1 MKLYSGPLSLFTA
14 KVRIALAE
22 KSLAYDRIEVGCWN
36 RRDRYLPHH
45 PDVEAINPKGQVPC
59 LVDGDLVLYDST
71 VILEYLEDRRPVPQ
85 LMPREPA
92 ARARCRLL
100 ELEADEV
107 LFPHVWAL
115 IDSRFYPDGDASR
128 GEGATAGVVAYQ
140 ERLAAALGGR
150 EFLCEQFSVADIGNA
165 VMLSAASSLGVPV
178 APSLTGL
185 AGWMERVVARPAV
198 AAELAGMSQA
208 AAAAMAG

>member
-1 MKLYSGPLSLFTA
+1 MKLYSGPLILFTA

-22 KSLAYDRIEVGCWN
+22 KSLAYDRIEVGWN

-45 PDVEAINPKGQVPC
+45 PDVEAINPKDQVPC

-71 VILEYLEDRRPVPQ
+71 VILEYLEDRHPVPP

-115 IDSRFYPDGDASR
+115 IDSRFYPAGDAR
-128 GEGATAGVVAYQ
+128 GGEEATTGVVAYQ
-140 ERLAAALGGR
+140 ARLAAALGDR
-150 EFLCEQFSVADIGNA
+150 EFLCEQFSVADIGNV

-178 APSLTGL
+178 APSLTTL
-185 AGWMERVVARPAV
+185 AAWMERVVARSAV
-198 AAELAGMSQA
+198 AEELAGMSQA

>member
-22 KSLAYDRIEVGCWN
+22 KSLAYDRIEVGWN

-71 VILEYLEDRRPVPQ
+71 VILEYLEDRQPVPP

-107 LFPHVWAL
+107 FFPHVWAL
-115 IDSRFYPDGDASR
+115 IDSRFYPAGDASG
-128 GEGATAGVVAYQ
+128 GEEATTGVVAYQ
-140 ERLAAALGGR
+140 ARLAAALGDR
-150 EFLCEQFSVADIGNA
+150 EFLCEQFSVADIGNV

-178 APSLTGL
+178 APSLTSL
-185 AGWMERVVARPAV
+185 ATWMERVVARPAV
-198 AAELAGMSQA
+198 AAELAGMSEA

>member
-1 MKLYSGPLSLFTA
+1 ARQG
-14 KVRIALAE
+14 
-22 KSLAYDRIEVGCWN
+22 LAYDRIEVGWN

-71 VILEYLEDRRPVPQ
+71 VILEYLEDRHPVPE

-115 IDSRFYPDGDASR
+115 IESRFYPGGDASR
-128 GEGATAGVVAYQ
+128 GDEATTAVVT
-140 ERLAAALGGR
+140 
-150 EFLCEQFSVADIGNA
+150 DHH
-165 VMLSAASSLGVPV
+165 
-178 APSLTGL
+178 
-185 AGWMERVVARPAV
+185 RPAPPLRHP
-198 AAELAGMSQA
+198 AFLSH
-208 AAAAMAG
+208 

>member
-1 MKLYSGPLSLFTA
+1 MQLYSGPLSLFTA

-22 KSLAYDRIEVGCWN
+22 KSLAYDRIEVGWN
-36 RRDRYLPHH
+36 RHDRYLPHH

-71 VILEYLEDRRPVPQ
+71 VILEYLEDRQPVPP
-85 LMPREPA
+85 LMPREAA

-115 IDSRFYPDGDASR
+115 IDSRFYPAGDASG
-128 GEGATAGVVAYQ
+128 GEEATSGVVAYQ
-140 ERLAAALGGR
+140 ARLAAALRDR
-150 EFLCEQFSVADIGNA
+150 EFLCEQFSVADIGNV

-178 APSLTGL
+178 APSLTSL
-185 AGWMERVVARPAV
+185 ATWMERVVARPAV
-198 AAELAGMSQA
+198 AAELAGMSEA
-208 AAAAMAG
+208 AAADMAG

>member
-22 KSLAYDRIEVGCWN
+22 KGLAYDRIEVGWN

-71 VILEYLEDRRPVPQ
+71 VILEYLEDCRPVPQ

-107 LFPHVWAL
+107 LFPHLWAL
-115 IDSRFYPDGDASR
+115 IDSRFYPGGDASG
-128 GEGATAGVVAYQ
+128 GEEATAGVVAYQ
-140 ERLAAALGGR
+140 ARLAAALGGR
-150 EFLCEQFSVADIGNA
+150 EFLCEQFSVADIGNV

-178 APSLTGL
+178 APSLTSL
-185 AGWMERVVARPAV
+185 AAWMERVVARPTV
-198 AAELAGMSQA
+198 AEEMAGMSQA

>member
-22 KSLAYDRIEVGCWN
+22 KNLAYDRVEVGWT
-36 RRDRYLPHH
+36 RQDRYLPHH
-45 PDVEAINPKGQVPC
+45 PDVEAINPKAQVPC

-71 VILEYLEDRRPVPQ
+71 VILEYLEDRHPVPR

-115 IDSRFYPDGDASR
+115 IDSRFYPAGDAGR

-140 ERLAAALGGR
+140 KRLAAALGGR

-165 VMLSAASSLGVPV
+165 VMLSAASSLGAPV
-178 APSLTGL
+178 APSLTTL
-185 AGWMERVVARPAV
+185 VSWMERVVARPAV
-198 AAELAGMSQA
+198 AEEMAGMSQA

>member
-22 KSLAYDRIEVGCWN
+22 KSLAYDRIEVGWN

-71 VILEYLEDRRPVPQ
+71 VILEYLEDRQPVPP
-85 LMPREPA
+85 LMSREPA

-115 IDSRFYPDGDASR
+115 IDSRFYPAGDASR
-128 GEGATAGVVAYQ
+128 GEEATTGVVAYQ
-140 ERLAAALGGR
+140 ARLAAALGDR
-150 EFLCEQFSVADIGNA
+150 EFLCDQFSVADIGNI

-178 APSLTGL
+178 APSLTTL
-185 AGWMERVVARPAV
+185 AAWMERVVARPAV
-198 AAELAGMSQA
+198 AAELAGMSEA